1 MKKRIGN
8 GRPNKIV
15 YPDDP
20 EYLETF
26 YKLFGSGQ
34 SISTR
39 QKPQDGE
46 ADMTADIPA
55 EPVDDDE

>member
-1 MKKRIGN
+1 MRKKIGN
-8 GRPNKIV
+8 GWPNKIV

-34 SISTR
+34 SITTR

-46 ADMTADIPA
+46 TEKA
-55 EPVDDDE
+55 PVPTRPSERIR